1 VTKRSHPDDA
11 RMVQVRL
18 TRRGAATLRRD
29 RAARASWL
37 ADAIK
42 AQLNTR
48 QRARL
53 DEVAEVLGALASYE
67 PET

>member
-1 VTKRSHPDDA
+1 
-11 RMVQVRL
+11 
-18 TRRGAATLRRD
+18 LRKD

-37 ADAIK
+37 TDAIK
-42 AQLNTR
+42 TQLTAR

-53 DEVAEVLGALASYE
+53 DEVAEVLGALAGYE

>member
-1 VTKRSHPDDA
+1 
-11 RMVQVRL
+11 MVQVRL
-18 TRRGAATLRRD
+18 TRRGTATLRRD

-42 AQLNTR
+42 TQLSAR

-53 DEVAEVLGALASYE
+53 DDVAEVLGALAGYE